1 MKKRII
7 ILTTLLLLIFSTLV
21 FGVDTESKVI
31 DSDLYLSKDQYV
43 LDKEVSGNVFNVS
56 SDFELSPSSIINGDL
71 FLVAKKITL
80 KSDVTYTDALSK
92 DNELSIDKINSS
104 SKVTGNV
111 YVVCNEFTL
120 EPGVEIQGDLYIVA
134 KSINIQKSS
143 IIHGNVFA
151 TAGSFILNGKVENS
165 VYTSANTFSTNYY
178 GSIYKDLN
186 LTADSVILNSVVR
199 RNANIDAN
207 SVVTDSD
214 FLIYGNLSLNSK
226 SCKFSGEVDGNAN
239 IVSKTLDFVDS
250 KEDKT
255 VKCLIKGNL
264 KYSSEKEVENVD
276 SFVNGAVVHSSY
288 KSSENVKPK
297 FSFKNLIVE
306 FLTFIVYVFVIAWLF
321 TLLNKKYLDKTI
333 EINVGNIFAALG
345 IGLLAILAVF
355 ILSILLFILNIGV
368 TLSFALI
375 IAYIFLLFISTPL
388 FVLDIAILLK
398 DKINVY
404 IGILVIS
411 LVLFVIYQVPFVGGL
426 ISFLFTTIGSGRI
439 ILKMLKK

>member
-43 LDKEVSGNVFNVS
+43 LDKEVSGNVFSVS

-71 FLVAKKITL
+71 FLVAKKVTL
-80 KSDVTYTDALSK
+80 QSNVTYTDALSK

-104 SKVTGNV
+104 SKVNGNV
-111 YVVCNEFTL
+111 YVVCREFTL

-165 VYTSANTFSTNYY
+165 VYASANTFSTNYY

-186 LTADSVILNSVVR
+186 LTADSVILNSVIR

-207 SVVTDSD
+207 SIVTDSD

-226 SCKFSGEVDGNAN
+226 SCRFSGEVDGNAS
-239 IVSKTLDFVDS
+239 IVSKTLDFVNS
-250 KEDKT
+250 KEDKA
-255 VKCLIKGNL
+255 VKCLIKGDL

-345 IGLLAILAVF
+345 IGLLAILAAF
-355 ILSILLFILNIGV
+355 IIAILIFILNIGV

-375 IAYIFLLFISTPL
+375 FAYIFLLFLSIPL
-388 FVLDIAILLK
+388 FVLDIATLLK
-398 DKINVY
+398 DKLNIYV
-404 IGILVIS
+404 GILLVS
-411 LVLFVIYQVPFVGGL
+411 LALFIVYQIPFVGGL